1 MQLAEQP
8 IQFVQTGP
16 IAGSLPLDDD
26 VRLTYRVGGWLI
38 AAGLLNATACTAP
51 ETNAPSALPIGR
63 LSLPMPAL
71 AAEPTAPIAK
81 LPQVP
86 PIADSTKRL
95 PIDLP
100 TALALTNARPIDV
113 ITAAERV
120 KVAAAQL
127 EQARAL
133 WLPSVTVGFDYN
145 RHDGK
150 LQNVDGSV
158 IDADRQSWMFGAGS
172 GIGNAAIINV
182 NDAIFGPLIARQTI
196 RAREADFQSAQND
209 SLVAVTD
216 AYFNVQQA
224 RGDLAGAAEAARRMA
239 DLVQRTKKLA
249 PGLVADLE
257 AVRTEAELLR
267 RRQLEQLARERWR
280 VTSAELVRLLRLDP
294 ATQVDPIEPPNLHVD
309 LIDTA
314 RGLDELIPIALTA
327 RPELAS
333 RQAQVQATLT
343 MLRQEKLRP
352 LVPSI
357 LLRGW
362 STPVAGTL
370 AAGVFGG
377 GNGISSS
384 TGLRGDID
392 LQLLWQFD
400 NLGFGNRARTHQREA
415 ERRLAIAE
423 LFQIQDRIAAE
434 VAQAFARSQEAARR
448 MELAEQGVKLAVESA
463 DKNLAAL
470 GQIRRVGEVNQL
482 LVRPQEVLAAMQ
494 TLAQAYTDY
503 YAAVGDSNRAQFQL
517 YRAVGRPSLNR
528 ADEAEPTTAKPAK
541 APVIARAPLP
551 DSPAA
556 STHVSGA
563 LP

>member
-1 MQLAEQP
+1 M
-8 IQFVQTGP
+8 
-16 IAGSLPLDDD
+16 
-26 VRLTYRVGGWLI
+26 
-38 AAGLLNATACTAP
+38 
-51 ETNAPSALPIGR
+51 PSI
-63 LSLPMPAL
+63 
-71 AAEPTAPIAK
+71 
-81 LPQVP
+81 
-86 PIADSTKRL
+86 
-95 PIDLP
+95 
-100 TALALTNARPIDV
+100 
-113 ITAAERV
+113 
-120 KVAAAQL
+120 
-127 EQARAL
+127 
-133 WLPSVTVGFDYN
+133 TVGFDYN

-158 IDADRQSWMFGAGS
+158 IDAGRQSWMFGAGS

-182 NDAIFGPLIARQTI
+182 NDAIFAPLVARQTI

-216 AYFNVQQA
+216 AYFNVQQV

-257 AVRTEAELLR
+257 AVRAEAELLR

-294 ATQVDPIEPPNLHVD
+294 STQVDPIEPPNLHVD

-314 RGLDELIPIALTA
+314 CGLDELIPIALTA

-423 LFQIQDRIAAE
+423 LFQVQDRIAAE

-470 GQIRRVGEVNQL
+470 GQVRRVGDVNQL

-503 YAAVGDSNRAQFQL
+503 YAGVGDSNRAQFQL
-517 YRAVGRPSLNR
+517 YRARP
-528 ADEAEPTTAKPAK
+528 AFPA
-541 APVIARAPLP
+541 
-551 DSPAA
+551 S
-556 STHVSGA
+556 H
-563 LP
+563 

>member
-1 MQLAEQP
+1 M
-8 IQFVQTGP
+8 QTGP